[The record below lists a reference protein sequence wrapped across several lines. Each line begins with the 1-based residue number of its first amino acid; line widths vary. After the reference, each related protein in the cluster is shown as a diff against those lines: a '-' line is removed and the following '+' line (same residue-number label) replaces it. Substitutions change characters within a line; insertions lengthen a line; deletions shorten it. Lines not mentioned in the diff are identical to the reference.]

1 MTKKEIEKKFK
12 FSGKDGECS
21 GCEYGDHCDK
31 ILPGLNKP
39 GKCGGPFKKESK
51 GEENQD
57 KKEKKKKNTVKIN
70 ESQLRKM
77 IAESIEEALGY
88 DMSTPEGREGA
99 RKWMGYVASQEDP
112 VETAAHNWAY
122 ENGLDGDENV
132 IRAFVA
138 GVEYG
143 WNNE

>member
-1 MTKKEIEKKFK
+1 M
-12 FSGKDGECS
+12 
-21 GCEYGDHCDK
+21 
-31 ILPGLNKP
+31 
-39 GKCGGPFKKESK
+39 
-51 GEENQD
+51 
-57 KKEKKKKNTVKIN
+57 KKNVVKIN
-70 ESQLRKM
+70 ESQLRRL
-77 IAESIEEALGY
+77 ITDGIEEALGY

-112 VETAAHNWAY
+112 VETAARNWAY

>member
-1 MTKKEIEKKFK
+1 MKKTI
-12 FSGKDGECS
+12 
-21 GCEYGDHCDK
+21 
-31 ILPGLNKP
+31 
-39 GKCGGPFKKESK
+39 
-51 GEENQD
+51 
-57 KKEKKKKNTVKIN
+57 KIN
-70 ESQLRKM
+70 ESDLRRM
-77 IAESIEEALGY
+77 IAESVKGVIMEMNEGGGY

>member
-1 MTKKEIEKKFK
+1 MGKK
-12 FSGKDGECS
+12 
-21 GCEYGDHCDK
+21 
-31 ILPGLNKP
+31 
-39 GKCGGPFKKESK
+39 
-51 GEENQD
+51 
-57 KKEKKKKNTVKIN
+57 VVRIN
-70 ESQLRKM
+70 ENDLRRM
-77 IAESIEEALGY
+77 IMEGIEQVLNGGDDFERLWEVFEDWMDSYDQTDYPTSYTMKDVARHFYELGLKNRTLNEEGGY

-99 RKWMGYVASQEDP
+99 RKWMGYVVSQEDP

-143 WNNE
+143 WNNV

>member
-1 MTKKEIEKKFK
+1 MKKTF
-12 FSGKDGECS
+12 
-21 GCEYGDHCDK
+21 
-31 ILPGLNKP
+31 
-39 GKCGGPFKKESK
+39 
-51 GEENQD
+51 
-57 KKEKKKKNTVKIN
+57 KIN
-70 ESQLRKM
+70 ENDLRRM
-77 IAESIEEALGY
+77 IAEGVEQALNGGDEFEQLWEEFEDWMDSYNQSDYPTSYTMKDVARHFYELGKKGKALNEGGGY
-88 DMSTPEGREGA
+88 DMNTPEGREGA

-112 VETAAHNWAY
+112 VETAARNWAY

>member
-1 MTKKEIEKKFK
+1 M
-12 FSGKDGECS
+12 GKQ
-21 GCEYGDHCDK
+21 
-31 ILPGLNKP
+31 II
-39 GKCGGPFKKESK
+39 
-51 GEENQD
+51 
-57 KKEKKKKNTVKIN
+57 KIN

-77 IAESIEEALGY
+77 IVESVKQVLNGGDEFEQLWEEFEDWMDSYNQSDYPTSYTMKDVARHFYELGKKGQRLNEDGGY

-112 VETAAHNWAY
+112 VETAARNWAY